1 MFATS
6 SCSPF
11 LPQSRLDQYPSP
23 ASLDLK
29 EEGVG
34 IGDQVVRACLDEK
47 PVSQLRFEEDSVE
60 ENVLPSL
67 AEAGTKY
74 KSSLL
79 KPTFLTSP
87 PFQSALACMLQNGT
101 CHAPPKRAAKEV
113 LS

>member
-1 MFATS
+1 MGFGVQSETDGGTPGVSLDCTPGHRNKFTLIAPLQQNVS

-29 EEGVG
+29 EESVG

-67 AEAGTKY
+67 AEAGTK
-74 KSSLL
+74 SEL
-79 KPTFLTSP
+79 
-87 PFQSALACMLQNGT
+87 
-101 CHAPPKRAAKEV
+101 
-113 LS
+113 